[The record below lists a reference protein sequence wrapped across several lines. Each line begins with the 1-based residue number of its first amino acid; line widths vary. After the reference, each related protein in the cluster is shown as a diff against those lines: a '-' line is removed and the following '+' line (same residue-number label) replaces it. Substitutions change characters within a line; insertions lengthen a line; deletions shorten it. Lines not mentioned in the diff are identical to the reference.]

1 LLGRGEA
8 QALPRRA
15 AYPGGRRRRPEL
27 AWRVPGARWC
37 GGDGR
42 MRLVEPLSDTERA
55 RFITAARSLLRTPF
69 RHTGRTPRGVDCV
82 GLVVVALQA
91 VGREVSDRRDYG
103 RNPVRDG
110 LRDVLVAHF
119 GEPVWRQGEA
129 VDTTQPGDI
138 ALMRWHEPNGVRLF
152 CHVGILTSY
161 PLGGHAL
168 LHALH
173 AHQRVVEHRLA
184 DPWARPIVQAYRP

>member
-1 LLGRGEA
+1 MTRIV
-8 QALPRRA
+8 LPLEDHERA
-15 AYPGGRRRRPEL
+15 A
-27 AWRVPGARWC
+27 
-37 GGDGR
+37 
-42 MRLVEPLSDTERA
+42 
-55 RFITAARSLLRTPF
+55 FIAEARSYIRTPF
-69 RHTGRTPRGVDCV
+69 RHTGRSRRGVDCV
-82 GLVVVALQA
+82 GLVAVALAA
-91 VGREVSDRRDYG
+91 VGRHVADRRDYG
-103 RNPVRDG
+103 RDPVRDG

-119 GEPVWRQGEA
+119 GEPVWRKGEA

-173 AHQRVVEHRLA
+173 ANQRVVEHRLA
-184 DPWARPIVQAYRP
+184 DPWPRRIVEVYRP

>member
-1 LLGRGEA
+1 
-8 QALPRRA
+8 
-15 AYPGGRRRRPEL
+15 
-27 AWRVPGARWC
+27 
-37 GGDGR
+37 

-119 GEPVWRQGEA
+119 GEPVWRQGEPLEA
-129 VDTTQPGDI
+129 LQPGDV
-138 ALMRWHEPNGVRLF
+138 ALMRWHQDGAVHLF
-152 CHVGILTSY
+152 NHVGIVTDY
-161 PLGGHAL
+161 PLGGPAL

-173 AHQRVVEHRLA
+173 SNREVVEHRLA
-184 DPWARPIVQAYRP
+184 GPWPRRVVEAFRP